1 MATEDRGYLYDAAW
15 NLNVRTNN
23 GATSTFGVDS
33 KNQLTTVP
41 GGSCVYDNNGNLT
54 SDPTRTFSYD
64 DENELTQVIYP
75 NSYRIDLAYD
85 GRMRLRKRT
94 EYSWNGSS
102 WVLANDNRYVY
113 DGLRVI
119 QERDGSN
126 NPTVVYTRGSDLS
139 GTFEGAGGIGGL
151 LARSHAYQ
159 SGSGSFTN
167 HNFYHADGGGNITYM
182 VNSSQSVV
190 VSYRYDPFGNLLSS
204 SGTLAS
210 ANTYRFS
217 SKEWLVNGNLYY
229 FGYRFYDPNFQRWLN
244 RDPIRERGGINLY
257 EFVRNGPIGIIDR
270 GGGNGDLCAQLAAAA
285 AAAHKA
291 ALECPHDISL
301 QIAAAAADAAFI
313 AAGCAEHY
321 APRPRVIP
329 PEPPFEPGTK
339 PPWYERIGSGIL
351 DVLDRLSRIPIFIL
365 DPCVYGDPILCPQGG
380 GVA

>member
-94 EYSWNGSS
+94 EYTWNGST
-102 WVLANDNRYVY
+102 WVVANDNRYVY
-113 DGLRVI
+113 DGMRAI

-126 NPTVVYTRGSDLS
+126 NPTVVYSRGSDLS
-139 GTFEGAGGIGGL
+139 GKFEGAGGVGGL
-151 LARSHAYQ
+151 LARSHGYS
-159 SGSGSFTN
+159 SGGWTN

-190 VSYRYDPFGNLLSS
+190 ASYRYDPYGNVISS
-204 SGTLAS
+204 SGSLAT

-229 FGYRFYDPNFQRWLN
+229 YGYRFYDPNFQRWLN
-244 RDPIRERGGINLY
+244 RDPIDDVGFKVKYAAQKTPQQPRNLVLDANAFL
-257 EFVRNGPIGIIDR
+257 FVDNDPVNRLDEDGRSAESGVAGVASVCAFICAIGTQH
-270 GGGNGDLCAQLAAAA
+270 N
-285 AAAHKA
+285 
-291 ALECPHDISL
+291 ISK
-301 QIAAAAADAAFI
+301 IAAA
-313 AAGCAEHY
+313 
-321 APRPRVIP
+321 
-329 PEPPFEPGTK
+329 
-339 PPWYERIGSGIL
+339 
-351 DVLDRLSRIPIFIL
+351 L
-365 DPCVYGDPILCPQGG
+365 DPGECVDYSPRCYSLIYGAVGLQKVFTICKDKTGQVTVTSVTTPSGTDGG
-380 GVA
+380 GA